1 MEALFIKEI
10 LSSTNGTLLSGN
22 INEKINYIST
32 NSNNI
37 QPNTLFIPIIGENV
51 DGHNFIL
58 SAFANG
64 AVATLTLHNK
74 VEDKSKVYI
83 KVNNTLESL
92 QNIAKNYRKKFQIPI
107 IGVTGSVGKTSTKEM
122 IASALS
128 SKYNV
133 LKTFGNMNSQI
144 GLPLTILKIENNH
157 DIAVIELGIS
167 KFNEMSKISN
177 IANVDMAVITNIG
190 ISHIENLKTKENIRD
205 EKLKI
210 INDLNNKDKTL
221 YLNADDK
228 LLLNLEEIKSIK
240 SRIILFGL
248 NSDSCNY
255 KAKNIEINNQTTSF
269 DLSLNQHTY
278 KILVP
283 SIGIHNV
290 YNSLAA
296 ISIGIDL
303 GMTIDE
309 IQAGILSYKTESMRQ
324 QIHSLEKITVIDDS
338 YNASPDSIKS
348 GINVLNAV
356 RNKNGKT
363 IAVLAD
369 MLELGDFSQ
378 TEHFELG
385 KFIANANIDAIIA
398 IGQYAKYIINGALL
412 INPNI
417 YTNICTSNINAF
429 NKLNS
434 IIESND
440 TILVKGSRGMHTD
453 EIVNMLLRKYG
464 NM

>member
-10 LSSTNGTLLSGN
+10 LSATNGMLLSGN

-32 NSNNI
+32 NSNNM
-37 QPNTLFIPIIGENV
+37 QPNSLFIPIIGEKF

-58 SAFANG
+58 SSFTNG
-64 AVATLTLHNK
+64 AIATLTQHNK
-74 VEDKSKVYI
+74 VEDNSKIYI

-92 QNIAKNYRKKFQIPI
+92 QNISKNYRKKFQIPI

-128 SKYNV
+128 SKHNV
-133 LKTFGNMNSQI
+133 LKTSGNMNSQI
-144 GLPLTILKIENNH
+144 GLPLTILRVENKHN
-157 DIAVIELGIS
+157 IAVVELGIS
-167 KFNEMSKISN
+167 KFNEMSKIAD
-177 IANVDMAVITNIG
+177 IANVDKAVITNIG

-210 INDLNNKDKTL
+210 INDLNDKDKTL

-228 LLLNLEEIKSIK
+228 LLFELEKNRTVK
-240 SRIILFGL
+240 SRKVFFGV
-248 NSDSCNY
+248 NSNLCNY
-255 KAKNIEINNQTTSF
+255 KASNIKINNQSTCF
-269 DLSLNQHTY
+269 DLSFNEHTY
-278 KILVP
+278 KISVP

-290 YNSLAA
+290 YNALAA
-296 ISIGIDL
+296 ISIGTDL

-324 QIHSLEKITVIDDS
+324 QIHYLEKITVIDDS

-369 MLELGDFSQ
+369 MLELGDFSK

-385 KFIANANIDAIIA
+385 KFVANANVDSIIA
-398 IGQYAKYIINGALL
+398 IGQYAKYVINGALS

-417 YTNICTSNINAF
+417 YTNICMSNIIAF

-434 IIESND
+434 IIEGND

-453 EIVNMLLRKYG
+453 EIVNMLLNKYG
-464 NM
+464 NI